1 MGERKR
7 VRCRSIAICL
17 ALLGFCCSCGP
28 RAPIRAPAP
37 VLLPFQTG
45 KAMTKAVAAANA
57 ELPEGQ
63 RFALTGAHP
72 TAEVVIE
79 RYTRGDGLELV
90 LFPDPEATGQVLE
103 LWWPVGWCHSPLDRQ
118 LAVPKDLSNV
128 QAMDQLG
135 ARVEVEVGCERT
147 VRRWWLP
154 LGPRVLTKA
163 LALESEWSGHTAALA
178 VAPAERLQ
186 WSMIQA
192 ADRALLE
199 RTGAKGPNPTWPTR
213 PTLVFLTGPIDRQ
226 VSLQSVGA
234 LTPGATEPAPWSL
247 PVGNVDRRLQ
257 VDSPAPTLLR
267 LAWRLEDRDPLDRWA
282 LEAVALVMTNGPD
295 SRLGR
300 RLGGPAGGGLGAAVT
315 SRAGPR
321 AGALELEILVS
332 LENAGTSTQAINSIE
347 SELRAIGAGQTTG
360 LELERARDALRY
372 RHLSALASITS
383 RGARIAEVV
392 LGGGLL
398 DHLELGLN
406 YVEELPETALRQLV
420 AQGVGQGRPTV
431 VLARP
436 APLPAPEVKEPR
448 P

>member
-7 VRCRSIAICL
+7 VRCGSIATCL
-17 ALLGFCCSCGP
+17 ALLGFCCGCGP
-28 RAPIRAPAP
+28 RAPIRTPAR
-37 VLLPFQTG
+37 VLLPFHSG
-45 KAMTKAVAAANA
+45 KAITGAVAAANA

-63 RFALTGAHP
+63 QFALTGAHP
-72 TAEVVIE
+72 TAGVVIE

-90 LFPDPEATGQVLE
+90 LFPDPGATGQVLE
-103 LWWPVGWCHSPLDRQ
+103 LWWPVGWCHLPLDRQ
-118 LAVPKDLSNV
+118 LVVPKDLSKV
-128 QAMDQLG
+128 QAMDQMG
-135 ARVEVEVGCERT
+135 ARVEVEVGCERS

-154 LGPRVLTKA
+154 LGPRVLAKA
-163 LALESEWSGHTAALA
+163 LALETEWSGRTGAL
-178 VAPAERLQ
+178 VVPPAEHLQ
-186 WSMIQA
+186 WSMVQT

-199 RTGAKGPNPTWPTR
+199 RTGAKGANQTWPSR

-234 LTPGATEPAPWSL
+234 FTRGAAEPAPWSL

-267 LAWRLEDRDPLDRWA
+267 LAWRIEDRDPLDRWA
-282 LEAVALVMTNGPD
+282 LEAVALVLTNGPD

-300 RLGGPAGGGLGAAVT
+300 RLGGTAGGGLGAAIT

-332 LENAGTSTQAINSIE
+332 LENAGTSTQARNTIE
-347 SELRAIGAGQTTG
+347 SELRAIGSGQTTG

-372 RHLSALASITS
+372 RHLSALASITD
-383 RGARIAEVV
+383 RGARIAELV
-392 LGGGLL
+392 LGAGQL

-406 YVEELPETALRQLV
+406 YVEELPETALRQVV
-420 AQGVGQGRPTV
+420 AQGIGQGRPTV

-436 APLPAPEVKEPR
+436 APPPSPEAKEPR